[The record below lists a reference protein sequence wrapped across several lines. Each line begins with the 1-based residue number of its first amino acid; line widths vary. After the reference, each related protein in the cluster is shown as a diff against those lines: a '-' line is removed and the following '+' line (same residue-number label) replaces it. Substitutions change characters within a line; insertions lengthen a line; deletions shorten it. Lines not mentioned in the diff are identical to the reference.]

1 VKCDRVCI
9 VFSGEFVAHFKSTVL
24 LMPDGPRVVTG
35 LPFKP
40 ELYESEHTISDA
52 ELKVCKLIMVR

>member
-1 VKCDRVCI
+1 
-9 VFSGEFVAHFKSTVL
+9 
-24 LMPDGPRVVTG
+24 MPDGLRVVTG

-52 ELKVCKLIMVR
+52 ELKVFNLKI